1 MAYDG
6 IFGDGNLAR
15 IDGAAVE
22 SRRVGQDAEGRPIPT
37 RGQVDGARGRGGMRL
52 RRRPAGETDETRRRG
67 RAQSEVEHGGRRRG
81 RTQGEVES
89 RRSRANLGR
98 GRWTVAKVDHRSG
111 RPNLRRER
119 RAVGKVD
126 QRCGCPNLRQ
136 ERRAVGKVDHWCV
149 RPNLRRR
156 CRTERE
162 VDHRSGRPNL
172 MRERRTERE
181 VDRRWCGWLR
191 MGRRSRPQ
199 LGRRRRER

>member
-52 RRRPAGETDETRRRG
+52 RGRPAGETDETRRRG

-89 RRSRANLGR
+89 RGSRANLGR
-98 GRWTVAKVDHRSG
+98 SRWTDAKVDHRSG
-111 RPNLRRER
+111 RPNLGRDSRAVGKVDQRSGRPTLRRER

-126 QRCGCPNLRQ
+126 HRC
-136 ERRAVGKVDHWCV
+136 
-149 RPNLRRR
+149 
-156 CRTERE
+156 
-162 VDHRSGRPNL
+162 GRPNL

-199 LGRRRRER
+199 LGRRRREG